1 MSQQPGQYPQQYPQP
16 GYPQQ
21 GYAPQ
26 QPQYAPQ
33 TPQNYRPQQGYGQQA
48 PPQQVQQ
55 TLSGKSAAEIL
66 NGGKS
71 GHPGLK
77 MGKLHQ
83 PPNVKVGGPV
93 LEDAGVFQVTKKDQR
108 TGLRVPLF
116 FPSGDPIEG
125 ITVTVQTNEREQRQ
139 PHEPPDN
146 GVRTMFIDGRW
157 PDDYN
162 TKRKAVTLACQRVG
176 AAVPE
181 RGGTLWMW
189 WTHEVNTG
197 APTPAQNWEAEY
209 IPPPSAAAGVLAPP
223 VSQPAVQYAQQQPE
237 YATPQQYAQPQPQY
251 QQAPPQ
257 QYPQAAP
264 VQAPQYAQQTPQMPQ
279 PAAYAPPVTGQYGAP
294 LPQIQAT
301 VSLDPAQ
308 QYQPQ
313 QAPQAPAPQPAP
325 QNMAAPAPQPQQA
338 PVDNS
343 PGMPPF

>member
-1 MSQQPGQYPQQYPQP
+1 MSQQPYGGYPQYPQQ
-16 GYPQQ
+16 PQQ

-26 QPQYAPQ
+26 PQYAPQ
-33 TPQNYRPQQGYGQQA
+33 APSPQNYRPQQGYGQQA

-66 NGGKS
+66 SGGKS

-93 LEDAGVFQVTKKDQR
+93 LDDAGVFQVTKKDQR
-108 TGLRVPLF
+108 TGLRIPLF

-139 PHEPPDN
+139 PHEPPDT

-176 AAVPE
+176 ASVPE
-181 RGGTLWMW
+181 RGGQLYMW

-223 VSQPAVQYAQQQPE
+223 QTMQNPH
-237 YATPQQYAQPQPQY
+237 PQQYAPAPQPQY
-251 QQAPPQ
+251 QQHPPQ

-264 VQAPQYAQQTPQMPQ
+264 VQEPQYAQQAPQMPQ
-279 PAAYAPPVTGQYGAP
+279 PPVYANPATGQYGAP
-294 LPQIQAT
+294 LPQIQQT

-308 QYQPQ
+308 QYPPQ

-325 QNMAAPAPQPQQA
+325 QNMAAPAPAPQG
-338 PVDNS
+338 PVGQDA
-343 PGMPPF
+343 GMPPF